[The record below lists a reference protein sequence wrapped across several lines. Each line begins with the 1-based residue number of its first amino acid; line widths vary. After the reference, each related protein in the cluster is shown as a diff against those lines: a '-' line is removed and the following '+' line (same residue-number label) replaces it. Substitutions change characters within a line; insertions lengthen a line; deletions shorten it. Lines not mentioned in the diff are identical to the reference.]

1 MGISQDDDADG
12 IGYRFVVV
20 VVVVVEVVVVVVV
33 VVGVMMMMMTT
44 TGYSRCACS
53 FFWTSAGLFERRGKW
68 LSRAWDLFKAGPKL
82 P

>member
-1 MGISQDDDADG
+1 MSRRVGISQDDDDDG

-20 VVVVVEVVVVVVV
+20 VVVVEVVV

>member
-1 MGISQDDDADG
+1 MSRQVGISQDDDDDG

-20 VVVVVEVVVVVVV
+20 VVVVEVVV

>member
-1 MGISQDDDADG
+1 MSRQVGISQDDDDDG

-20 VVVVVEVVVVVVV
+20 VVVVEVVV

-68 LSRAWDLFKAGPKL
+68 WSRAWDLFKAGPKL

>member
-1 MGISQDDDADG
+1 MSRQVGISQDDDDDG

-20 VVVVVEVVVVVVV
+20 VVVEVVV

>member
-1 MGISQDDDADG
+1 MSRQVGISQDDDADG

-20 VVVVVEVVVVVVV
+20 VVVEVVV